1 MGSKPKTCRTKVLDG
16 VRKFLTTA
24 SVAQGHVR
32 GQLRDAAA
40 SRDQPQVVVSSWQ
53 HGSATTVESRA
64 REPRAHLME
73 SRIDMSDGSSTTE
86 DTKSAGPSPLRLR
99 VGVFLILLWIVP
111 FWALAPIIADSLSG
125 LSNPPSVA
133 AVTTT
138 ILVVQTII
146 GLLGFWVA
154 GAAVKSI
161 IKGSTMRHALGAIW
175 SMLIHGEIRGQ
186 GDVGNDPK

>member
-1 MGSKPKTCRTKVLDG
+1 MVVCSWRQVELHHRG
-16 VRKFLTTA
+16 VEEHER
-24 SVAQGHVR
+24 
-32 GQLRDAAA
+32 
-40 SRDQPQVVVSSWQ
+40 
-53 HGSATTVESRA
+53 RA
-64 REPRAHLME
+64 DLME
-73 SRIDMSDGSSTTE
+73 SGIYMRDGLSTTE
-86 DTKSAGPSPLRLR
+86 DAKSAGPSPLRLR

-111 FWALAPIIADSLSG
+111 FWALAPRIADSLSG

-175 SMLIHGEIRGQ
+175 SMLIHGDIRGQ
-186 GDVGNDPK
+186 GEVGNDPNEGRPPRRTPSYFAVADRMPYPNAIQLRA